1 MNVTFT
7 IDSRRANFRVDT
19 TFILGSEYN
28 VAFSDAIQRRVVLYA
43 HNGQPVADTAD
54 GSTLSLDTAELL
66 EQFKINGIESKCPRT
81 ITVHCC
87 IIDSD
92 GDTIA
97 TGDVQVMYSRFYT
110 APNGTLTAI
119 DTKGPQGIP
128 GPKGDTGEDGRD
140 GVVTDISAGY
150 VAFTVPSEGPNAGH
164 LVAHVADLN
173 DFYAK
178 DINGQPDTTKPRWI
192 VRDDDNGERHLYYC
206 IYTEDGNAR
215 AIDLGSV
222 QGPQG
227 IQGEAGEYNFDNAPT
242 LNSTNPVTSSGIF
255 IAIDNE
261 RTRAE
266 QAEEALRAKI
276 AAVYKYKGSVATK
289 EALPT
294 ASAAVGDVWNVEED
308 GANYAYNGNG
318 VWDALGG
325 FVDLSEYAKSQD
337 VANAIQNTAQSLSNN
352 LQAEVEKLKTQ
363 LASKVN
369 VEAGKGLSTFD
380 FSNTHK
386 AKLEG
391 IEEGAQKNPDLT
403 PYAKAADV
411 KAYLNKKVDKEDGKG
426 LSTEDYTTQEKNDLA
441 NLKAKRFD
449 IEVDGIRQP
458 PVNGVVNVPTNYDRN
473 LVIPSA
479 GIAEVEA
486 NKVNIIEEWSVGL
499 IDNWIPEIE
508 KPINGAIYW
517 DEENQVWN
525 TADLYTDD
533 GFSGAGGIG
542 SLHDDWNLNTPTPKD
557 GFYGYTD
564 LHADYSIEQA
574 TATTPIQDIDDG
586 YGYTMKGFVADIVF
600 RNNTTGELRTITNFT
615 FVAWNGIDDP
625 TNTSLSQSETRY
637 EEDGSEWYT
646 SDVWGDVSQLIVDD
660 PTTFEPIDITYMFA
674 DTYPMVSLR
683 LGFRREQSQEL
694 QEILLKTP
702 NEQGVADYIVDITIP
717 DGALDIYIRSENY
730 YGFVSSNAKA
740 LALEAGRNLLTF
752 TELNG
757 DFLVNRAM
765 LKEVGV

>member
-97 TGDVQVMYSRFYT
+97 IGDVQVMYSRFYT

-119 DTKGPQGIP
+119 DTKGEQGIP
-128 GPKGDTGEDGRD
+128 GPQGIQGEDGRD

-178 DINGQPDTTKPRWI
+178 DINGQPDTTKPRWV
-192 VRDDDNGERHLYYC
+192 VRDDGNGKRHLYYC

-227 IQGEAGEYNFDNAPT
+227 IQGEAGEYNFDNGPT

-261 RTRAE
+261 RARAE

-276 AAVYKYKGSVATK
+276 TAVYKYKGSVATK

-294 ASAAVGDVWNVEED
+294 ASATVGDVWNVEAD

-318 VWDALGG
+318 VWDALGS

-380 FSNTHK
+380 FSNAHK

-391 IEEGAQKNPDLT
+391 IEAGAQKNPDLT
-403 PYAKAADV
+403 PYAKTGDV
-411 KAYLNKKVDKEDGKG
+411 NTGLNKKVDKVDGKG
-426 LSTEDYTTQEKNDLA
+426 LSSNDYTTQEKNDLA
-441 NLKAKRFD
+441 DLKAKRFD
-449 IEVDGIRQP
+449 IAVNGIRQP
-458 PVNGVVNVPTNYDRN
+458 PVEGLVNVLTNYKAQVVEPDDQGVAYIYPNRINNIKVTATQSDVSEYIDDYDMLEGQPEFNPETWEMSIGSLRHKYSFFNNENLSVFGDEFACYVDGYNYNMDTFPRVVSAVVTKLDIQNANPLGECEFDANITLEFEGLKIYIPDAHCDMFGSVFQFLNKKDGILYDFSLPLMSIVTKDTPIGSELTLTEPNAYVSYFNASFQYVLVNRSPIKTNVKKIVLAGQPTEGIADYLARINIPFQARN
-473 LVIPSA
+473 IEISSLIGASFVAPTGDALLLDGGENLLVFTQMDDSTFFVNRLL
-479 GIAEVEA
+479 IAEV
-486 NKVNIIEEWSVGL
+486 G
-499 IDNWIPEIE
+499 
-508 KPINGAIYW
+508 
-517 DEENQVWN
+517 Q
-525 TADLYTDD
+525 
-533 GFSGAGGIG
+533 
-542 SLHDDWNLNTPTPKD
+542 
-557 GFYGYTD
+557 
-564 LHADYSIEQA
+564 
-574 TATTPIQDIDDG
+574 
-586 YGYTMKGFVADIVF
+586 
-600 RNNTTGELRTITNFT
+600 
-615 FVAWNGIDDP
+615 
-625 TNTSLSQSETRY
+625 
-637 EEDGSEWYT
+637 
-646 SDVWGDVSQLIVDD
+646 
-660 PTTFEPIDITYMFA
+660 
-674 DTYPMVSLR
+674 
-683 LGFRREQSQEL
+683 
-694 QEILLKTP
+694 
-702 NEQGVADYIVDITIP
+702 
-717 DGALDIYIRSENY
+717 
-730 YGFVSSNAKA
+730 
-740 LALEAGRNLLTF
+740 
-752 TELNG
+752 
-757 DFLVNRAM
+757 
-765 LKEVGV
+765 